1 MEIWGKNPVHKT
13 EPSSNVTICR
23 DYPERTSLFP
33 GRSITDPQR
42 GRTVAVVRTTANQ
55 GQQDPARE
63 LCQCGGHFM
72 KNTGQKM
79 PATRTRYRIINT

>member
-13 EPSSNVTICR
+13 GPSSTITICR
-23 DYPERTSLFP
+23 DYPERTSLTP
-33 GRSITDPQR
+33 CRSITDPQR
-42 GRTVAVVRTTANQ
+42 GRTVAIVHTMAQQ

-63 LCQCGGHFM
+63 RCQCGGHFM

-79 PATRTRYRIINT
+79 PDTRTKIQNH